1 MDEENRKSESSIA
14 RWMDAQRGGP
24 GFPDALKSLLSY
36 ACAEWFRAASG
47 AVLAP
52 EEALSR
58 IVLAGSPQYPV
69 GAWMEHPEEHCA
81 EIADFCEKVKSE
93 PLPLDLAVPVPDV
106 LDLRGVVCPGNAVR
120 SRLVMSGY
128 PCERVLKIALDEGSP
143 VENVPGALVADG
155 CRVVS
160 REKKDG
166 YWVIS
171 VVKPGNKKVN

>member
-1 MDEENRKSESSIA
+1 MDERNQKTESSIA
-14 RWMDAQRGGP
+14 RWMDAQRGRP
-24 GFPDALKSLLSY
+24 GFPEALKSLVSY
-36 ACAEWFRAASG
+36 ACAEWFRTSSG
-47 AVLAP
+47 VVLAP

-58 IVLAGSPQYPV
+58 VVLAGDPRYPV
-69 GAWMEHPEEHCA
+69 GAWLEHPEEHCP
-81 EIADFCEKVKSE
+81 EIADFCERVKTE
-93 PLPLDLAVPVPDV
+93 PLPLDQSVPVPEV

-128 PCERVLKIALDEGSP
+128 PCGQVLKIALDEGSP

-155 CRVVS
+155 CHVVS

-171 VVKPGNKKVN
+171 VVKPANK